1 MPLTKGYSQKSIS
14 KNISKEVRSGKPQ
27 KQAIAIALSTARKA
41 QEGKAMKGYGKDGS
55 DLERMQPG
63 DTQTAKKIK
72 QMAEARDFMKGSSL
86 LIGNRRMRRDKKE
99 GRSMDKMSKKLK
111 GVNPELENAISTLL
125 RDVMQDETASLTDKT
140 KVLDR
145 ALKLEQIKQKISDD
159 EWGKGFF
166 NNDEEGEE

>member
-1 MPLTKGYSQKSIS
+1 
-14 KNISKEVRSGKPQ
+14 
-27 KQAIAIALSTARKA
+27 
-41 QEGKAMKGYGKDGS
+41 
-55 DLERMQPG
+55 
-63 DTQTAKKIK
+63 
-72 QMAEARDFMKGSSL
+72 
-86 LIGNRRMRRDKKE
+86 
-99 GRSMDKMSKKLK
+99 MSKKLK

-140 KVLDR
+140 KVLYR

>member
-1 MPLTKGYSQKSIS
+1 
-14 KNISKEVRSGKPQ
+14 
-27 KQAIAIALSTARKA
+27 
-41 QEGKAMKGYGKDGS
+41 
-55 DLERMQPG
+55 
-63 DTQTAKKIK
+63 
-72 QMAEARDFMKGSSL
+72 
-86 LIGNRRMRRDKKE
+86 
-99 GRSMDKMSKKLK
+99 MSKKLK

-125 RDVMQDETASLTDKT
+125 REVMQDETASLTDKT